1 MTFEVA
7 LRQLA
12 RIRDD
17 ELERP
22 WTWPGKGAADIRNAF
37 FFALMEEQAAL
48 VSAATPTNEADR
60 ILVLAQRA
68 FGDLRGLL
76 LAVPNALLDREP
88 APGEWSVRRTMEHTI
103 NVERSYRANTQ
114 HALLRG
120 DDEPLTL
127 PQDRRPKPD
136 PADTAGDALTM
147 VQALAR
153 RRAETDAAI
162 GATEAEELDRPSQ
175 WAAVTE
181 LFDVDV
187 RFRLHRFGAHL
198 VEHTQQVEKTIRA
211 LGQAETDAQAY
222 VRQLSIVR
230 GRHERRSPAG
240 QRERIDAA
248 LMAIAEAAG
257 ST

>member
-1 MTFEVA
+1 MTFEIA
-7 LRQLA
+7 LRRLA
-12 RIRDD
+12 LLRDD

-22 WTWPGKGAADIRNAF
+22 WTWPSKGPADIRNAF
-37 FFALMEEQAAL
+37 FFALMEEQSAL

-76 LAVPNALLDREP
+76 LAVPDALLDREP

-120 DDEPLTL
+120 DEEPLTL
-127 PQDRRPKPD
+127 PQERRPRPD
-136 PADTAGDALTM
+136 PADTQGDALAM

-153 RRAETDAAI
+153 RRAETDAALS
-162 GATEAEELDRPSQ
+162 GTEAAELDRPSQ

-181 LFDVDV
+181 LFDIDV

-198 VEHTQQVEKTIRA
+198 VEHTQQVEKTVRV
-211 LGQAETDAQAY
+211 LGQAESDSQAY

-230 GRHERRSPAG
+230 GLSSRSER
-240 QRERIDAA
+240 
-248 LMAIAEAAG
+248 
-257 ST
+257 